1 MKLLNFIQNN
11 EVKLGIELENGVLD
25 VNKYKDLISD
35 KTPRT
40 MEEAIESGKE
50 SLEKL
55 VKNLDDNVELIK
67 IQDIKYAPVIT
78 NPEKILC
85 VGLNYKSHREET
97 KTTFKKEDDYPVL
110 FSKFKNAL
118 AANLEDIPLIEEDVK
133 YDYEAEMVIVIGK
146 EGKNIEKEKVSD
158 YIFGYTVG
166 NDISARTLQR
176 RSGQWLIGK
185 SIDKFAPVGPVI
197 VTADVIN
204 ASNLDIK
211 CEVNGKVVQDSNTKN
226 LIYDIETIVSY
237 ASKFM
242 TLKPGDIIFTGTPG
256 GVILGM
262 PEEKQVWLKPGDKM
276 SVTIENIGTL
286 INTLK

>member
-1 MKLLNFIQNN
+1 MRLLNFIENN
-11 EVKLGIELENGVLD
+11 EIKLGIELEKGVLD
-25 VNKYKDLISD
+25 VKKYKELTKKNILA
-35 KTPRT
+35 T
-40 MEEAIESGKE
+40 MQEVIKSGKE
-50 SLEKL
+50 SLEEL
-55 VKNLDDNVELIK
+55 VKGLDENVELIK
-67 IQDIKYAPVIT
+67 LSDIKYAPVVT
-78 NPEKILC
+78 DPEKILC
-85 VGLNYKSHREET
+85 VGLNYRSHREET

-118 AANLEDIPLIEEDVK
+118 AANLEDIPLIEEDTK

-146 EGKNIEKEKVSD
+146 EGKNIEKDKVSD

-197 VTADVIN
+197 VTKDSIN

-211 CEVNGKVVQDSNTKN
+211 CEVNGKVVQDSNTEN
-226 LIYDIETIVSY
+226 LIFDIPTIVSY

-262 PEEKQVWLKPGDKM
+262 PEEKQVWLKSGDKM
-276 SVTIENIGTL
+276 SVTIEGIGTL
-286 INTLK
+286 TNTLK

>member
-1 MKLLNFIQNN
+1 MRLLNFVENN
-11 EVKLGIELENGVLD
+11 EIKLGIELKDGVLD
-25 VNKYKDLISD
+25 LKKYKKITGKDV
-35 KTPRT
+35 PET
-40 MEEAIESGKE
+40 MEEAIRLGRE
-50 SLEKL
+50 SLEEI
-55 VKNLDDNVELIK
+55 VKGLGDVELINLS
-67 IQDIKYAPVIT
+67 DINYAPVVT
-78 NPEKILC
+78 DPEKILC

-197 VTADVIN
+197 VTADAIN
-204 ASNLDIK
+204 AGDLDIR
-211 CEVNGKVVQDSNTKN
+211 CEVNGKVVQDSNTEN
-226 LIYDIETIVSY
+226 LIFNIETIVSY

-262 PEEKQVWLKPGDKM
+262 PKEKQVWLKSGDKM

-286 INTLK
+286 TNTLR

>member
-1 MKLLNFIQNN
+1 
-11 EVKLGIELENGVLD
+11 
-25 VNKYKDLISD
+25 
-35 KTPRT
+35 
-40 MEEAIESGKE
+40 
-50 SLEKL
+50 
-55 VKNLDDNVELIK
+55 
-67 IQDIKYAPVIT
+67 
-78 NPEKILC
+78 
-85 VGLNYKSHREET
+85 
-97 KTTFKKEDDYPVL
+97 
-110 FSKFKNAL
+110 
-118 AANLEDIPLIEEDVK
+118 
-133 YDYEAEMVIVIGK
+133 MVIVIGK

-197 VTADVIN
+197 VTADAIN
-204 ASNLDIK
+204 AGDLDIR
-211 CEVNGKVVQDSNTKN
+211 CEVNGKVVQDSNTEN
-226 LIYDIETIVSY
+226 LIFNIETIVSY

-262 PEEKQVWLKPGDKM
+262 PKEKQVWLKSGDKM

-286 INTLK
+286 TNTLR

>member
-1 MKLLNFIQNN
+1 MKLLNFIENN
-11 EVKLGIELENGVLD
+11 EIKLGIELDNGILD
-25 VNKYKDLISD
+25 VNKYNHLISE
-35 KTPRT
+35 KAPKT
-40 MEEAIESGKE
+40 MEEAIQLGKE
-50 SLEKL
+50 SLE
-55 VKNLDDNVELIK
+55 NLIKSLDSSVELIK
-67 IQDIKYAPVIT
+67 IQDINYAPVVT

-85 VGLNYKSHREET
+85 VGLNYRSHREET
-97 KTTFKKEDDYPVL
+97 KTTLKKEDDYPVL

-118 AANLEDIPLIEEDVK
+118 AANLEDIPLIEEDKK

-146 EGKNIEKEKVSD
+146 EGKNIEKDKVSD

-197 VTADVIN
+197 VTSDCVKAD
-204 ASNLDIK
+204 NLDIK

-226 LIYDIETIVSY
+226 LIFDIPTIISY

-262 PEEKQVWLKPGDKM
+262 PEEKQVWLKSGDKM
-276 SVTIENIGTL
+276 SVTIEGIGTL
-286 INTLK
+286 TNTLK